1 MNGRY
6 QPDLLREKIT
16 QVRPCVDS
24 GRLYENSEGL
34 LVAGFSLSANFHE
47 GLISGF
53 FVLMCVFDLWA
64 PLELPRNERFVR
76 GCPRGCLRKLYFNF
90 RVPERPHKAGV
101 TRECLSLLQ
110 ARRIRGVF
118 LFGYFILDKQNKV
131 TRQQGETM
139 TFRTGK
145 R

>member
-1 MNGRY
+1 M
-6 QPDLLREKIT
+6 
-16 QVRPCVDS
+16 
-24 GRLYENSEGL
+24 
-34 LVAGFSLSANFHE
+34 AGFSLSANFHE

-101 TRECLSLLQ
+101 TRECLRLLQ

-118 LFGYFILDKQNKV
+118 FLVALFCHEDNMGKIKQLARR
-131 TRQQGETM
+131 RQI
-139 TFRTGK
+139 
-145 R
+145 